1 MEGVRHA
8 WKRWLWALRMDC
20 GMVGVVFFLRVTC
33 RTIYEGDGTVRS
45 WREDQ
50 TIA

>member
-1 MEGVRHA
+1 MEEVVVGSSNGLWNGWSGVLPA
-8 WKRWLWALRMDC
+8 CDMSYD
-20 GMVGVVFFLRVTC
+20 
-33 RTIYEGDGTVRS
+33 TIYEGDGTVRS